1 MDISCVPALPTSSP
15 IALSRIRQHGGIQ
28 SKHHPRPSRVESA
41 SFSSHQPYLVGLTG
55 IIQGLSRGREVD
67 SIFNTMARYLPLL
80 FLLKAWTADSAAWTT
95 LFNCTNFTFPDDNVV
110 TNLCY
115 QVRVFTPNPCSTVLP
130 NGTEIIFDVGG
141 YAETYNF
148 RNTREHEMEGFITRI
163 AWEQGVTQ
171 DCVASVNDE
180 ECLKCTLCADG
191 STSADCTNF
200 EQGRNVPCGE
210 HYRSFWNGD
219 VESYPPDPPFF
230 PFLSTFDKE
239 GGIYSL
245 PAVSDDVIPTGAQIT
260 ASESPTA
267 SPDARTSDPA
277 TEASAPSVSASEAAS
292 LQKGWLVTVGT
303 AMLARVSV
311 LI

>member
-1 MDISCVPALPTSSP
+1 
-15 IALSRIRQHGGIQ
+15 
-28 SKHHPRPSRVESA
+28 
-41 SFSSHQPYLVGLTG
+41 
-55 IIQGLSRGREVD
+55 
-67 SIFNTMARYLPLL
+67 MARYLSLL
-80 FLLKAWTADSAAWTT
+80 FLSLKARTAESAAWTT
-95 LFNCTNFTFPDDNVV
+95 LINCTNFTFPDDNVV
-110 TNLCY
+110 ANLCY
-115 QVRVFTPNPCSTVLP
+115 QVRVSTPIPCNTVLP

-141 YAETYNF
+141 YTETYNF

-180 ECLKCTLCADG
+180 ECLKCTFCADG

-210 HYRSFWNGD
+210 HYRSYWNGD

-239 GGIYSL
+239 DSL
-245 PAVSDDVIPTGAQIT
+245 PAVSDDDISTEAQST
-260 ASESPTA
+260 ASGSPTA
-267 SPDARTSDPA
+267 SPDARTSAPA
-277 TEASAPSVSASEAAS
+277 NEASAPSASASEAAS

-303 AMLARVSV
+303 AMLALVSV